1 MVGNMIK
8 VIVNADDFGF
18 CPSVNEGIVLAHR
31 EGILTSATLMANAPG
46 FDQAVD
52 LSRENPNLGIGV
64 HLNIVRG
71 RPLSDPARISSAV
84 APDGRFW
91 GSVYKIIR
99 KHYAR
104 SIRLADVETEWRAQI
119 EKALRA
125 GIAVTHL
132 DSEKHMHTFPPYFR
146 IALKLAGDFNIRAVR
161 FINERCLSLSP
172 AQSVK
177 SFFIAACCRS
187 MRKTIRNHGIMTVD
201 RFYGV
206 CHSGRMTAPRIRRI
220 LERAGEGCS
229 EIMVHPGRLTEELV
243 SLEKEFGSYYINNLR
258 EVELEALLDGSLK
271 RVVRERGVRLISY
284 GGM

>member
-46 FDQAVD
+46 FDQAVA

-172 AQSVK
+172 AQNVK

-258 EVELEALLDGSLK
+258 EVELGALLDPDLK

>member
-18 CPSVNEGIVLAHR
+18 CRSVNEGIVLAHR